1 MSPAKKKKD
10 TSREADAPAAP
21 PPSATQRR
29 TTAAIVACV
38 LAATALT
45 AADLWSKSWAEGA
58 LSHARAGDP
67 PDVCAT
73 DDRDFILYQR
83 IPADTISIVDDVLEL
98 EYAENC
104 GAAFGLLRQAP
115 TLVRRLVFGIAAVAA
130 TIVLLWMFIQGR
142 GGPYFA
148 ISVPLVISGAIGNF
162 FDRFLYGYVVDF
174 IHFHYEHPILWMDRF
189 DYPTFNVAD
198 IAITIGVILLLID
211 GVGSRQED
219 AKPKPAPAEPAPAG
233 AADEDEEDDDE
244 DDEDGDDGA
253 AKSDEARPSAEEPA
267 PKSDAPAP
275 DNGG

>member
-1 MSPAKKKKD
+1 MSPAKKKVASK
-10 TSREADAPAAP
+10 EADKPAAAPAGPTA
-21 PPSATQRR
+21 RR

-67 PDVCAT
+67 PEVCAT

-115 TLVRRLVFGIAAVAA
+115 TIVRRLVFGVAAVAA

-148 ISVPLVISGAIGNF
+148 VSVPLVISGAIGNF

-198 IAITIGVILLLID
+198 IAITIGVILLLVD
-211 GVGSRQED
+211 GVGSRQEEE
-219 AKPKPAPAEPAPAG
+219 KPKPAPVEPV
-233 AADEDEEDDDE
+233 ADDDEDDDE
-244 DDEDGDDGA
+244 DEDEDDA
-253 AKSDEARPSAEEPA
+253 AKRDARPSAEDA
-267 PKSDAPAP
+267 PKPDAEAP
-275 DNGG
+275 DNGA